1 MVTVITACISAIS
14 AIIVAYI
21 GVRSKQIED
30 KAEKREKRRE
40 KESLLSMKMMDAT
53 MQLSIVS
60 SNALTN
66 YANNGNVE
74 EAREAAKK
82 ARNEYEAFLREVTAQ
97 SL

>member
-1 MVTVITACISAIS
+1 MLSVITTLISAIS

-21 GVRSKQIED
+21 GVHSKRNEE

-40 KESLLSMKMMDAT
+40 KESLLSMRMMDAT
-53 MQLSIVS
+53 MKLSIVC

-82 ARNEYEAFLREVTAQ
+82 AKDEYEQFLREVTSQ